1 MHHPFGVPFF
11 TRRFDHL
18 IRPAP
23 LDGFVSEFVFLKGI
37 INGTGDEGR
46 GTRKGSQRTS
56 SVVKRRR
63 TLPAEKEARGML
75 VRRWQRLGVGLLVL
89 LAGCAKFPPQPGVGV
104 SRDRL
109 IITLTYAA
117 PLDPRYF
124 YFITLDDDSN
134 QLTGP
139 MPSLTIPWGNGWA
152 ALPRQADLDPNT
164 GKPRQ
169 GPNLSH
175 FVEIRVS
182 APGIGQA
189 LVYRVTNPTLENY
202 RQESLGAP
210 LELTFLQNNQV
221 RVTLDM
227 RQLWAN
233 PTPIPDRIEMN
244 FISVDELRLNP
255 NDNTP
260 RQGFDGLGI
269 SGNEFVSIPL
279 TSNQTFPTS
288 PAFNPEPTTA
298 GDARIDALDLV
309 DWRVQVI
316 RAP

>member
-1 MHHPFGVPFF
+1 
-11 TRRFDHL
+11 
-18 IRPAP
+18 
-23 LDGFVSEFVFLKGI
+23 
-37 INGTGDEGR
+37 
-46 GTRKGSQRTS
+46 
-56 SVVKRRR
+56 
-63 TLPAEKEARGML
+63 
-75 VRRWQRLGVGLLVL
+75 
-89 LAGCAKFPPQPGVGV
+89 
-104 SRDRL
+104 
-109 IITLTYAA
+109 
-117 PLDPRYF
+117 
-124 YFITLDDDSN
+124 
-134 QLTGP
+134 
-139 MPSLTIPWGNGWA
+139 
-152 ALPRQADLDPNT
+152 
-164 GKPRQ
+164 
-169 GPNLSH
+169 
-175 FVEIRVS
+175 
-182 APGIGQA
+182 
-189 LVYRVTNPTLENY
+189 
-202 RQESLGAP
+202 LGAP

-244 FISVDELRLNP
+244 FLSVDELRLNP